1 MSNNSSNTKRSYRF
15 ALRSSLYIS
24 IVFGLLLVVFHL
36 IFKLEFQRWWH
47 ELLMILLLFSSTF
60 LIIQFR
66 VQRFIYRRIKKIY
79 EDVSLLETSNFSNRE
94 IATDMRTLTQQV
106 ERFAKDKK
114 IEIETLKVRETYRKE
129 FLGNISHELKTP
141 LFTVQ
146 GYIDT
151 LIDGAHKDK
160 VIRKKYLLRAQK
172 GVERL
177 TYIVKDMDM
186 ITKLEIGDMSLEVI
200 KFDIVELIQQV
211 FDQFEMKAAK
221 KNISLTFDMDYEEPI
236 MVSADQERIQQVI
249 ANLVVNSIKYG
260 KQNGTTEVAIEDLIN
275 NKVIIRVTDNG
286 EGVKKELM
294 PRLFERFFRVDQ
306 SGSRREGG
314 SGLGLAIVKHIIEA
328 HNERIYLDSEFGIGS
343 EFSFTL
349 EKVTSNVE
357 DIDVVLEK

>member
-1 MSNNSSNTKRSYRF
+1 MSNNTSSKRSYRF
-15 ALRSSLYIS
+15 ALRSSLFLS
-24 IVFGLLLVVFHL
+24 IVFGLLLVLFHL
-36 IFKLEFQRWWH
+36 VFKLEFQAWWH
-47 ELLMILLLFSSTF
+47 ELLMILLLFASSF
-60 LIIQFR
+60 FIIQFR

-79 EDVSLLETSNFSNRE
+79 EDVSLLETTNLPDRE
-94 IATDMRTLTQQV
+94 IATDMRSLTEQV
-106 ERFAKDKK
+106 ERFAKNKK
-114 IEIETLKVRETYRKE
+114 IEIESLKVRESYRKE

-151 LIDGAHKDK
+151 LIDGAHEDE

-177 TYIVKDMDM
+177 TYIIKDLDM
-186 ITKLEIGDMSLEVI
+186 ITKLEIGDMSLDETEFNV
-200 KFDIVELIQQV
+200 VELIKQV
-211 FDQFEMKAAK
+211 FDQLEMKAAK
-221 KNISLTFDMDYEEPI
+221 KNITLTLDMNYDHAI
-236 MVSADQERIQQVI
+236 NVVADQDRIQQVI
-249 ANLVVNSIKYG
+249 ANLIVNSIKYG
-260 KQNGTTEVAIEDLIN
+260 KKNGTTEVAVEDLIN

-286 EGVKKELM
+286 EGIKKEFI

-328 HNERIYLDSEFGIGS
+328 HDESVYVESQFGIGS

-349 EKVTSNVE
+349 EKVSVNIA
-357 DIDVVLEK
+357 DIDIVLEE

>member
-1 MSNNSSNTKRSYRF
+1 M
-15 ALRSSLYIS
+15 
-24 IVFGLLLVVFHL
+24 V
-36 IFKLEFQRWWH
+36 
-47 ELLMILLLFSSTF
+47 LLLFSSSF
-60 LIIQFR
+60 FIIQYR

-79 EDVSLLETSNFSNRE
+79 EDVSLLETSSFTDRE
-94 IATDMRTLTQQV
+94 IATDMRTLTEQV

-160 VIRKKYLLRAQK
+160 VIRKKYLQRAQK

-186 ITKLEIGDMSLEVI
+186 ITKLEVGDMSLEVI
-200 KFDIVELIQQV
+200 DFDIVELVQQV

-221 KNISLTFDMDYEEPI
+221 KNISLTFDMDYTDPI
-236 MVSADQERIQQVI
+236 IVFADQERIQQVI

-260 KQNGTTEVAIEDLIN
+260 KQNGTTEIAIEDLIN
-275 NKVIIRVTDNG
+275 NKVIVRVTDNG
-286 EGVKKELM
+286 EGIKAEFI

-328 HNERIYLDSEFGIGS
+328 HNESIYVDSEPGIGS

-349 EKVTSNVE
+349 EKVSDNISDIEVVVE
-357 DIDVVLEK
+357 E